1 MNLFKSMADL
11 LSGGES
17 FVLAT
22 ILSRSGSAPRAAGTR
37 MVVRSDASIIG
48 TIGGGILEARIQG
61 MAREVF
67 EHGSARIERFV
78 LSAEDAGRMGM
89 ICGGQVEVLIH
100 FVDGADPLNLELYRK
115 LATALESGERG
126 WLITKIPDGKA
137 GQDTVVQVL
146 AGGDGT
152 LDGMFVGGLGPES
165 KTKIQE
171 LLGLAGSREPEVVS
185 ASGVRFLV
193 EPLCHNG
200 TVYIFGAGHISQ
212 KLAPLTSLVGFRT
225 VVLDDREEFANR
237 ARFETADEVL
247 VPSSFDNAL
256 LGLDIDRDSYV
267 VIVTRG
273 HAHDKTLLA
282 EALKTEAGYIGMI
295 GSRRKRDAIY
305 ESLRGKGFAPEV
317 FERVHSPIG
326 LSIDAETPEEI
337 AVSIVAELIQA
348 RARKS
353 P

>member
-1 MNLFKSMADL
+1 
-11 LSGGES
+11 
-17 FVLAT
+17 
-22 ILSRSGSAPRAAGTR
+22 
-37 MVVRSDASIIG
+37 MVVRSDDSIIG

-100 FVDGADPLNLELYRK
+100 FVDGADPMNLELYRK

-137 GQDTVVQVL
+137 GRDTVVQVL
-146 AGGDGT
+146 AGGDGR
-152 LDGMFVGGLGPES
+152 LDGGLGLEGS
-165 KTKIQE
+165 TKIRE
-171 LLGLAGSREPEVVS
+171 LLGRAGSREPEIVS
-185 ASGVRFLV
+185 DAEERFLV
-193 EPLCHNG
+193 EPLCRNG

-247 VPSSFDNAL
+247 VPSSFENAL

-267 VIVTRG
+267 VLVTRG

-282 EALKTEAGYIGMI
+282 EALKTKAGYIGMI
-295 GSRRKRDAIY
+295 GSRGKRDAIY
-305 ESLRGKGFAPEV
+305 ESLRREGFAPEV

-337 AVSIVAELIQA
+337 AVSIVAELIRA